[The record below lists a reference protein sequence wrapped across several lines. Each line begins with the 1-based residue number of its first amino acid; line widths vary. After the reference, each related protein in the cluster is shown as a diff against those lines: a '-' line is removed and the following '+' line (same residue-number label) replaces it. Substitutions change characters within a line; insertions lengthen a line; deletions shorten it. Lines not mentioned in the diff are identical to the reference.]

1 MKIEI
6 LRNSKHRGAK
16 VVMVDGEP
24 WGYYSMEQR
33 GVHGN
38 HYNLEDVHHT
48 AILAKG
54 SSWSERYPKKV
65 VVAGT
70 KSANRRSPLGETA
83 LPLDERLLIAAEEA
97 VKDERLLPPAQLRA
111 KADEARQNAE
121 TARIASEKREAQ
133 KMHQRA
139 YDAVNEVLPGDRHN
153 ISEDERRAL
162 VDSIL
167 AAMRWAQ
174 TQ

>member
-6 LRNSKHRGAK
+6 FRNSKHRGGK
-16 VVMVDGEP
+16 VILVDGEV

-38 HYNLEDVHHT
+38 RYILEDVHHT

-54 SSWSERYPKKV
+54 SSWSERYPKTEI
-65 VVAGT
+65 VAGI
-70 KSANRRSPLGETA
+70 KSAKRRGGEPP

-97 VKDERLLPPAQLRA
+97 VKDARLLSSAQLRA

-121 TARIASEKREAQ
+121 TARIVSEKWEAQ

-174 TQ
+174 AQ